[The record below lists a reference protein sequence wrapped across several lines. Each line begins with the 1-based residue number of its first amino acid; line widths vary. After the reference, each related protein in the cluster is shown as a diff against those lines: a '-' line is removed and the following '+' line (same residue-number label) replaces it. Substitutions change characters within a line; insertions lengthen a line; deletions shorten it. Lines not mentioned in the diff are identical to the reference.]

1 MFSRDTV
8 VFCSTYLAFSFWR
21 NKLSICKLFLLLWF
35 LIDLICSIK
44 ERDCIRVIGSHASGC
59 QASPWCCT
67 GQWNICFA
75 HTLGSQE
82 RKVWLQIYIMHC
94 STYFIW
100 NVIFRCTLN
109 KTILIIFKFACFDA
123 YFSGEGEEPMTALDA
138 ERLAQGK
145 RTKLT

>member
-1 MFSRDTV
+1 MFSRDTEV
-8 VFCSTYLAFSFWR
+8 LCSTYLAFSFWR

-94 STYFIW
+94 STCFIW

-109 KTILIIFKFACFDA
+109 KTILIILNLHVLMLI
-123 YFSGEGEEPMTALDA
+123 SV
-138 ERLAQGK
+138 GK
-145 RTKLT
+145 VKNQWLLWMLRDLHKVREQS

>member
-8 VFCSTYLAFSFWR
+8 VLCSTYLAFSFWR

-67 GQWNICFA
+67 GQWNICFT

-82 RKVWLQIYIMHC
+82 RKVWLQIYISCIVPHIL
-94 STYFIW
+94 FE
-100 NVIFRCTLN
+100 TLSLDVQN
-109 KTILIIFKFACFDA
+109 NFDNFKFACFDA

>member
-8 VFCSTYLAFSFWR
+8 VLYSTYLAFSFWR
-21 NKLSICKLFLLLWF
+21 NKLSICKLFFLLWF

-67 GQWNICFA
+67 GQWNICFT

-109 KTILIIFKFACFDA
+109 KTILIILNLHVLMLI
-123 YFSGEGEEPMTALDA
+123 SV
-138 ERLAQGK
+138 GK
-145 RTKLT
+145 VKNQWLLWMLRDLHKVREQS